1 MVIVN
6 DNMRNG
12 KSYKNFRGILSYGS
26 IRGKRNGA
34 VELVRLLQL
43 SAAGAAF
50 SGQPF

>member
-12 KSYKNFRGILSYGS
+12 KSYKNFRCILSYGS

-43 SAAGAAF
+43 CAAGAAF
-50 SGQPF
+50 SVQSF